1 VAGKLG
7 IAFRVD
13 LERRIAG
20 AEKVGAHKTSM
31 LQDVE
36 AGRGPEIDALV
47 GAVIELAH
55 LTGTPTP
62 HLDSAYAL
70 VKLLEQAMLQARGGV
85 RLQAPGDGAVVAVGS
100 A

>member
-1 VAGKLG
+1 
-7 IAFRVD
+7 
-13 LERRIAG
+13 
-20 AEKVGAHKTSM
+20 M

-47 GAVIELAH
+47 GAVIELAR

-62 HLDSAYAL
+62 HIDSAYAL
-70 VKLLEQAMLQARGGV
+70 VKLLEQAMAQARGGV
-85 RLQAPGDGAVVAVGS
+85 RLHTPGDGAVVAVGG